1 MINQLNVC
9 VLDANTETVVPN
21 YACFVFP
28 GLSKK
33 IQSESTQISTE
44 SFLYSQG
51 TNSHI
56 NHTAFYFYHL
66 NWETSWQNCLNF
78 N

>member
-1 MINQLNVC
+1 MCAGCKYRDSGAKLC
-9 VLDANTETVVPN
+9 MLRVPW
-21 YACFVFP
+21 VEQ
-28 GLSKK
+28 K